1 VTWPATLRSKLI
13 ALAYP
18 LATLAL
24 GLLVGAIAVI
34 IVGGNPIV
42 TYKQLAD
49 GAGLPW
55 LLQWLPGNPAGVTVS
70 DANIAETNL
79 ISTIVSATPA
89 ILCGLSVGFA
99 FRCGVFNI
107 GAGGQLVIGAMASFV
122 LAHFIGGGIVGL
134 LIASVGGVL
143 AGGLYGAIPGA
154 LRAYRGAHEVI
165 TTIMLN
171 FIAIQIGRYL
181 VGIGGPLQKA
191 NSGTPFSDKLPAS
204 LRWPQ
209 FWGEFETNQ
218 VHLGIFLAL
227 IAVVVYW
234 VILERTT
241 LGYEV
246 KSVGH
251 SPEAARYGGVS
262 VQRAVVLSMGI
273 AGAFAGLAGSGETL
287 GHYYQLQENTLSG
300 VLVNLGFTGI
310 AVALLGRNTPIGIVL
325 AALLFSALDSG
336 ARQLSGEIPAELAR
350 ALATIIQGAV
360 ILFVGGEG
368 ILRWLFRSRPKRE
381 RTLREGPPPAV
392 FTSTQ
397 PTPGERM

>member
-1 VTWPATLRSKLI
+1 MRMSAAWRARLVSLGYALGTLVM
-13 ALAYP
+13 
-18 LATLAL
+18 
-24 GLLVGAIAVI
+24 GLLVGAIAVLL
-34 IVGGNPIV
+34 VGGNPIV
-42 TYKQLAD
+42 VYGQLAD

-55 LLQWLPGNPAGVTVS
+55 LLQWLPGNPFGVTVS
-70 DANIAETNL
+70 DANVAETIL

-107 GAGGQLVIGAMASFV
+107 GAGGQLVMGAIASFV
-122 LAHFIGGGIVGL
+122 LAHFIGGGAFGVI
-134 LIASVGGVL
+134 IASVGGVF
-143 AGGLYGAIPGA
+143 AGFLYGAIPGA

-171 FIAIQIGRYL
+171 FVAIQVGRYL
-181 VGIGGPLQKA
+181 VGIGGPLQKP
-191 NSGTPFSDKLPAS
+191 NSGTPFSDKLPES
-204 LRWPQ
+204 LRWRQ

-227 IAVVVYW
+227 AAVFVYW
-234 VILERTT
+234 LILERTT

-246 KSVGH
+246 KAVGH
-251 SPEAARYGGVS
+251 NPEAARYGGVS
-262 VQRAVVLSMGI
+262 VQRAVVLAMGI

-310 AVALLGRNTPIGIVL
+310 AVALLGRNTPIGIIL

-360 ILFVGGEG
+360 VLFVGGEQ
-368 ILRWLFRSRPKRE
+368 ILHWLFRSRPRKE
-381 RTLREGPPPAV
+381 RSIDAGPPTVLTAP
-392 FTSTQ
+392 

>member
-1 VTWPATLRSKLI
+1 MTWTATLRRKLLS
-13 ALAYP
+13 AAYP
-18 LATLAL
+18 LAALGL
-24 GLLVGAIAVI
+24 GLLVGAIAVM

-55 LLQWLPGNPAGVTVS
+55 LLQWLPGNPAGVTVT

-107 GAGGQLVIGAMASFV
+107 GAGGQLVIGAIASWI
-122 LAHFIGGGIVGL
+122 LAHFIGGGIIGIV
-134 LIASVGGVL
+134 IASIGGVL

-165 TTIMLN
+165 STIMLN
-171 FIAIQIGRYL
+171 FVAIQIGRYL

-191 NSGTPFSDKLPAS
+191 NSGTPFSEKLTGS
-204 LRWPQ
+204 QRWPH

-218 VHLGIFLAL
+218 VHLGLPLAL
-227 IAVVVYW
+227 IAVFVYW
-234 VILERTT
+234 LILERTT

-246 KSVGH
+246 KAVGYN
-251 SPEAARYGGVS
+251 PEAARYGGVS

-273 AGAFAGLAGSGETL
+273 AGAFAGLAGTGESL

-310 AVALLGRNTPIGIVL
+310 AVALLGRNTPLGIVL
-325 AALLFSALDSG
+325 AALLFSGLDSG

-350 ALATIIQGAV
+350 SLATIIQGAV

-368 ILRWLFRSRPKRE
+368 LLRWLFRTRPKKE
-381 RTLREGPPPAV
+381 RTLHLDTG
-392 FTSTQ
+392 T
-397 PTPGERM
+397 PTPAPGEPM

>member
-1 VTWPATLRSKLI
+1 VTWTATLRTKLI
-13 ALAYP
+13 AAAYP
-18 LATLAL
+18 LAALGL
-24 GLLVGAIAVI
+24 GLLVGAIAVM

-55 LLQWLPGNPAGVTVS
+55 LLQWLPGNPAGVTVT

-79 ISTIVSATPA
+79 ISTIVGATPA

-107 GAGGQLVIGAMASFV
+107 GAGGQLVMGAIASWI
-122 LAHFIGGGIVGL
+122 LAYYIGGGIVGVV
-134 LIASVGGVL
+134 IASIGGVL

-171 FIAIQIGRYL
+171 YVAIQVAHYL
-181 VGIGGPLQKA
+181 VGIGGPLQDA
-191 NSGTPFSDKLPAS
+191 SSGTPFSKTLPSS

-209 FWGEFETNQ
+209 YWGEFETNQ

-227 IAVVVYW
+227 GAVVVYW

-246 KSVGH
+246 KAVGH
-251 SPEAARYGGVS
+251 NPEAARYGGIS
-262 VQRAVVLSMGI
+262 VQRAVVLAMGI
-273 AGAFAGLAGSGETL
+273 SGAFAGLAGSGETL
-287 GHYYQLQENTLSG
+287 GQYYQLQENNLTS
-300 VLVNLGFTGI
+300 VYITLGFTGI
-310 AVALLGRNTPIGIVL
+310 AVALLGRNTPVGIVL
-325 AALLFSALDSG
+325 AAILFSALDSG

-360 ILFVGGEG
+360 ILFVGGEA
-368 ILRWLFRSRPKRE
+368 ILRWLFKSRRTKE
-381 RTLREGPPPAV
+381 RKLDTTPPTV
-392 FTSTQ
+392 FTAAP
-397 PTPGERM
+397 PTPGESM